1 MYLAFKI
8 IFLNSTCMIIILIF
22 HFLSCIWCHNLKHG
36 ISNNNQTGLENLEP
50 QQWVSETF
58 CLFRQD
64 SVFLTKRDKPMII
77 IMSSHS

>member
-1 MYLAFKI
+1 MYD
-8 IFLNSTCMIIILIF
+8 N
-22 HFLSCIWCHNLKHG
+22 HFDFSFFVSYLVSQPETYG

-50 QQWVSETF
+50 QQWVSGTL